1 MVQKVQKKPEIK
13 KKIELMDSK
22 SSKINTTIKRKVP
35 LKSELTIQFKELK
48 EKYDSLK
55 NENIQNIE
63 TIKRL
68 EMKVREL
75 EEKSSLK
82 RKASPSVMVSIKE
95 TQTLSDLYLKCNEC
109 DFETPTDT
117 VFNWRLSKVHGLSAD
132 IRFCRWW
139 FWLWLWFIE
148 M

>member
-48 EKYDSLK
+48 EKYDSLE

-68 EMKVREL
+68 KIKVREL

-82 RKASPSVMVSIKE
+82 WKASPSVLVSIKE

-109 DFETPTDT
+109 DFETPTDA
-117 VFNWRLSKVHGLSAD
+117 VLDWHLSKVHGWSTEQ
-132 IRFCRWW
+132 I
-139 FWLWLWFIE
+139 
-148 M
+148 

>member
-1 MVQKVQKKPEIK
+1 MVQKLQKKPEIK

-22 SSKINTTIKRKVP
+22 SSKINTTIKRKVN

-48 EKYDSLK
+48 EKYDSLE

-82 RKASPSVMVSIKE
+82 RKTSPSVLVSIKE

-109 DFETPTDT
+109 DFETPTDA
-117 VFNWRLSKVHGLSAD
+117 V
-132 IRFCRWW
+132 
-139 FWLWLWFIE
+139 
-148 M
+148 